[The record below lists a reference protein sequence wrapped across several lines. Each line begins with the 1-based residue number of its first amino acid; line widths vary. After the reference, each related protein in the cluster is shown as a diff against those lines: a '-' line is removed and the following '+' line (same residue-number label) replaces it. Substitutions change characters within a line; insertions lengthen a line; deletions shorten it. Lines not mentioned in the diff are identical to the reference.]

1 MTRRALGRALGYL
14 LLAAASCWAAVASA
28 ELARLSPVL
37 WPLVLPWLAATG
49 LPAAAGA
56 VAATTLLRPSSR
68 AAAES

>member
-1 MTRRALGRALGYL
+1 MMRRVVGRALGYL

-37 WPLVLPWLAATG
+37 WPLVLPWLMVTG

-56 VAATTLLRPSSR
+56 VTATALLRTAGSHQG
-68 AAAES
+68 